1 MSIKPLAYTLGG
13 LLAAAGLV
21 LAGCSAAT
29 TSSSGH
35 ESMTAMSPSAGST
48 SSASASTADGLRLAS
63 WGSNVTVTIADG
75 SLRYQSDGI
84 PNHARQAEYALP
96 NQGVRVPDA
105 SSATAGKDPTVAQ
118 NYDFTITTN
127 PVMASKK
134 TSTSLGTIGVMISG
148 AALFNPYEGDATTV
162 AMKSNFTVTGS
173 DGKPVAF
180 LDSCNGHPTPM
191 GTYHYHGLPTCVTS
205 TIDTEGGPSHILGIA
220 FDGFP
225 IYGDRDAS
233 GAVIT
238 ASQLD
243 ECNGITSATPEFPNG
258 IYHYVLLNVA
268 DSTSSIKC
276 FSGTVDSSLT
286 KQMVGMPGMGGAPK
300 P

>member
-1 MSIKPLAYTLGG
+1 MTFKPLAYAVGG
-13 LLAAAGLV
+13 VLAAAGLV
-21 LAGCSAAT
+21 LAGCSAAST
-29 TSSSGH
+29 TSTGH
-35 ESMTAMSPSAGST
+35 DDTMSMSPSSGAT
-48 SSASASTADGLRLAS
+48 SASSTSTADGLRLAS
-63 WGSNVTVTIADG
+63 WGSNVTATIADG
-75 SLRYQSDGI
+75 TIRYVSDGI
-84 PNHARQAEYALP
+84 PNHSRQAEYALP
-96 NQGVRVPDA
+96 NQGVRVPNA
-105 SSATAGKDPTVAQ
+105 STATAGKDPTVAQ

-162 AMKSNFTVTGS
+162 AMSSNFTVTGS

-191 GTYHYHGLPTCVTS
+191 GAYHYHGLPSCVTS
-205 TIDTEGGPSHILGIA
+205 TIDTEGGPSHILGVA

-286 KQMVGMPGMGGAPK
+286 KAMAQMPGMGGAAK

>member
-1 MSIKPLAYTLGG
+1 MTFKPLAYAVGG
-13 LLAAAGLV
+13 VLAIAGLV
-21 LAGCSAAT
+21 LAGCSAAST
-29 TSSSGH
+29 TSTGH
-35 ESMTAMSPSAGST
+35 DETMSMSPSSGAT
-48 SSASASTADGLRLAS
+48 NASSVSTADGLRLAS
-63 WGSNVTVTIADG
+63 WGNNVTATIADG
-75 SLRYQSDGI
+75 TIRYVSNGI
-84 PNHARQAEYALP
+84 PNHSRQAEYALP
-96 NQGVRVPDA
+96 NQGVRVPNA
-105 SSATAGKDPTVAQ
+105 STATAGKDPTVAQ

-162 AMKSNFTVTGS
+162 AMSSNFTVTGS

-191 GTYHYHGLPTCVTS
+191 GSYHYHGLPTCITS
-205 TIDTEGGPSHILGIA
+205 TIDTEGGPSHILGVA

-286 KQMVGMPGMGGAPK
+286 KAMAQMPGMGGAAK